1 MYGRR
6 GHDVM
11 QANPTSSEFAGA
23 PTILVVE
30 DEILLL
36 EIITEELEEAGYQ
49 VLSAFT
55 GEEALTYLNGPDSI
69 DLLFTDIRLPGGMDG
84 WRVAEAARRLRPGL
98 PIIYVTGYSVEQPR
112 TVSGSRFM
120 TKPYRPSMVIQAI
133 REFGVGA

>member
-1 MYGRR
+1 
-6 GHDVM
+6 M
-11 QANPTSSEFAGA
+11 QSSPSSSRPDRP

-30 DEILLL
+30 DEILLSD
-36 EIITEELEEAGYQ
+36 IITEELEEAGYN

-55 GEEALTYLNGPDSI
+55 GEEALTYLSGPDSI

-98 PIIYVTGYSVEQPR
+98 PVIYVTGYSVEQPR

-120 TKPYRPSMVIQAI
+120 TKPYRPSKVIETI
-133 REFGVGA
+133 KEFGLSAQS

>member
-1 MYGRR
+1 
-6 GHDVM
+6 M
-11 QANPTSSEFAGA
+11 QPSPSSSHADRP

-30 DEILLL
+30 DEILLSDMV
-36 EIITEELEEAGYQ
+36 TEELEEAGYQ

-55 GEEALTYLNGPDSI
+55 GEEALTYLSGPDAI

-98 PIIYVTGYSVEQPR
+98 PVIYVTGYSVEQPR

-120 TKPYRPSMVIQAI
+120 TKPYRPAMVIQAI
-133 REFGVGA
+133 QELGLST